1 MADVFEAE
9 GEGETEPI
17 ISIGDYLK
25 AVEEEELL
33 VKNSLRAVEEKFI
46 DSDKVAPPIRIIVD
60 DGLEDVTIKACSFD
74 LSSFLLSNRESVE
87 TFIFVSN
94 QKVVLLQGIKSVSDE
109 GGGIPRSG
117 LPKIFTYLYSTAKN
131 PLDEHSGI
139 DLGTVTTM
147 AGYGCTSNKPFIR

>member
-9 GEGETEPI
+9 GEGETEPM

-33 VKNSLRAVEEKFI
+33 VKNSLRAVEEKFM

-94 QKVVLLQGIKSVSDE
+94 QKVVSDE
-109 GGGIPRSG
+109 GGGIPISG

>member
-1 MADVFEAE
+1 M
-9 GEGETEPI
+9 
-17 ISIGDYLK
+17 
-25 AVEEEELL
+25 
-33 VKNSLRAVEEKFI
+33 
-46 DSDKVAPPIRIIVD
+46 DSDKVAPPIRIIVAN
-60 DGLEDVTIKACSFD
+60 GLEDVTIKACSFV
-74 LSSFLLSNRESVE
+74 LSSFLLSNRESVK

-147 AGYGCTSNKPFIR
+147 AGYGYVLPISRLYARYFGGDLQIISMERYDAYLHLSRLGNSQEPLP

>member
-9 GEGETEPI
+9 GEGETEPM

-33 VKNSLRAVEEKFI
+33 VKNSLRAVEEKFM

-60 DGLEDVTIKACSFD
+60 DGLED
-74 LSSFLLSNRESVE
+74 
-87 TFIFVSN
+87 
-94 QKVVLLQGIKSVSDE
+94 VSDE

-117 LPKIFTYLYSTAKN
+117 LPKIFTYLYSTVKN